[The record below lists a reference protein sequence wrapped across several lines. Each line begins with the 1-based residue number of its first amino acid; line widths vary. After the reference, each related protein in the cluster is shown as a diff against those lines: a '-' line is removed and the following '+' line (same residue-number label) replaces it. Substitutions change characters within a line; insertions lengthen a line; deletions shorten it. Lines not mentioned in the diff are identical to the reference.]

1 MHTYWYKKVFP
12 GIHGGLIN
20 AKSLAQH
27 YFVSRNCS
35 WRVLINFIIYNCGAI
50 GSPIIR
56 HNGNDTWFTTL
67 HQPSPPFSLLMSSH
81 NLLYDFIEKEK
92 ANVSLIST
100 WIPINHPTEIYQ
112 IFVEMMLIRVSYN
125 KP

>member
-1 MHTYWYKKVFP
+1 M
-12 GIHGGLIN
+12 
-20 AKSLAQH
+20 
-27 YFVSRNCS
+27 SRNCS

-67 HQPSPPFSLLMSSH
+67 HQPFPPFSLLMSSH

-100 WIPINHPTEIYQ
+100 RIPINHPAEIYQ
-112 IFVEMMLIRVSYN
+112 IFVGTVLIRVSCN